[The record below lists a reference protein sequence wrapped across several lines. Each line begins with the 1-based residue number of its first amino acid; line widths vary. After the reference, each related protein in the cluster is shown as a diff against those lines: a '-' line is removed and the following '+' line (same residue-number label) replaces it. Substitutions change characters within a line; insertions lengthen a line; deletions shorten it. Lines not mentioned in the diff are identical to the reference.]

1 MALAAA
7 APRARHP
14 VTSRSKGRTSVF
26 FLFLSFSKFSF
37 NHHLLISQPPS
48 PSSFFHFL
56 SVTRKKTETKE
67 RVRKR
72 PELGGR
78 NTNSSNHSKNS
89 LRSNSFSYF
98 VVQIAFRNPKLNID
112 SKNLHSSKDLLV
124 RNVFEWFRLGGHGGW
139 APIKQYR
146 PKSRPAKT

>member
-1 MALAAA
+1 M
-7 APRARHP
+7 
-14 VTSRSKGRTSVF
+14 VF
-26 FLFLSFSKFSF
+26 FKLPCLFHFQLETS
-37 NHHLLISQPPS
+37 PS
-48 PSSFFHFL
+48 SSSFFHFL

-98 VVQIAFRNPKLNID
+98 VAQIAPQ
-112 SKNLHSSKDLLV
+112 S
-124 RNVFEWFRLGGHGGW
+124 ET
-139 APIKQYR
+139 Q
-146 PKSRPAKT
+146 